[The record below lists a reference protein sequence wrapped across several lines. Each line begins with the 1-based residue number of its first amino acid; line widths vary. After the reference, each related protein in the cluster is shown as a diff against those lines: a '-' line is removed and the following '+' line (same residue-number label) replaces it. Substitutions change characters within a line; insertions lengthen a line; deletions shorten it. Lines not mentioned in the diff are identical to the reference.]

1 MLLELGQHDLR
12 DLLIDTLRLFSEQR
26 HDDVSQLLENDS
38 LAQRVLDCLLDGR
51 LDLLL
56 LLLLSR
62 QQLLQLVRL
71 LRQLLILARQIV
83 EAL

>member
-12 DLLIDTLRLFSEQR
+12 DLLIDTFRLFSKQR